1 MGGAAAMEQGGM
13 SGHEESIR
21 EREAELRTSINQK
34 LTETGEMER
43 LKELLREKLLESGWR
58 EELKK
63 HCAEVIKQKGLDEIT
78 LEGLVDEITPHARET
93 VPDYVK
99 MELLRRIR
107 KFLHENNQSQEG
119 WINLHQLIWV

>member
-1 MGGAAAMEQGGM
+1 MGILAMDEAGN
-13 SGHEESIR
+13 HEENIR
-21 EREAELRTSINQK
+21 QRENELRTSINQK
-34 LTETGEMER
+34 LTETGEKER

-63 HCAEVIKQKGLDEIT
+63 HCAEVIRQKGLDEIT
-78 LEGLVDEITPHARET
+78 LEGLVDEITPHARES

-107 KFLHENNQSQEG
+107 KFLHDNQ
-119 WINLHQLIWV
+119 